1 MFSHQTVFNINRTV
15 DSLDYEIEGGNATEI
30 ILKSEKIKV
39 FFNDLVDVFTRIC
52 GDQSFVSACYHYCD
66 KINWHLFTSK

>member
-15 DSLDYEIEGGNATEI
+15 DGLDYEIEGGNATES
-30 ILKSEKIKV
+30 ILKLEKIKV

-52 GDQSFVSACYHYCD
+52 GDQSFVSAC
-66 KINWHLFTSK
+66 